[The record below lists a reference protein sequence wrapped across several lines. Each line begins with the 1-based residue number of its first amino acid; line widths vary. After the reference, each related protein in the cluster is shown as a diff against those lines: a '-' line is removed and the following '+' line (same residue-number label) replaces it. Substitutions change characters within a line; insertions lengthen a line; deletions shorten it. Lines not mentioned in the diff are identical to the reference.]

1 MPPVAA
7 PADRRFK
14 RSHVKPS
21 GKKRSSRWRHV
32 WAGVRVVALIA
43 LAGYAA
49 WRAVQFVATAPVLQ
63 VSQITVSGNERLST
77 GEVHALLEGLQGQ
90 NIVGLGLDE
99 WQARLLG
106 SPWVEEATL
115 RRVLPSSV
123 EVHVRERRPI
133 AIARIGSGLFLVDAH
148 GVVVDEYGPAYADID
163 LPIVDGLAA
172 TKETPARK
180 GRTARSAAS
189 SQNRVPSLPDATD
202 AVDEN
207 RAALAAGLIAALGE
221 RPDLLRLV
229 SQIDVSD
236 PHNAVVMLEGD
247 TTLLRLGED
256 EFVDRLQQYID
267 LGDALRERVNAIDYV
282 DLRFQERVYVKPVKG
297 AASQPA
303 PAAARR

>member
-21 GKKRSSRWRHV
+21 GRKSSRWRHA
-32 WAGVRVVALIA
+32 WLGVRVVALVA
-43 LAGYAA
+43 LAAYAA

-77 GEVHALLEGLQGQ
+77 GEVHALLDGLRGQ
-90 NIVGLGLDE
+90 NIVGLGLEE

-123 EVHVRERRPI
+123 EVEVRERQPI
-133 AIARIGSGLFLVDAH
+133 AIARIGNGLFLVDAY

-163 LPIVDGLAA
+163 LPIVDGLVA
-172 TKETPARK
+172 TKETAGGK
-180 GRTARSAAS
+180 GGSARSGAS
-189 SQNRVPSLPDATD
+189 DRRGAPSIPDAAD
-202 AVDEN
+202 AVDES
-207 RAALAAGLIAALGE
+207 RAALAARLIAALGE

-236 PHNAVVMLEGD
+236 PRDAVVMLEGD
-247 TTLLRLGED
+247 TTLLRLGDE